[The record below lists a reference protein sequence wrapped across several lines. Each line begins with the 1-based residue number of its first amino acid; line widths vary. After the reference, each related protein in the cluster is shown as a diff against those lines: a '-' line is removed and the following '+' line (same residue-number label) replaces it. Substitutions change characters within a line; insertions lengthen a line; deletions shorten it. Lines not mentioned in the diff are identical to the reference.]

1 MVERTLETTYNKDN
15 ADVTYDVISM
25 IWEAVPDNN
34 LFRLGV
40 RFV

>member
-1 MVERTLETTYNKDN
+1 METTYNNKDN
-15 ADVTYDVISM
+15 ANVTYHVISM
-25 IWEAVPDNN
+25 IWEAVPDNV